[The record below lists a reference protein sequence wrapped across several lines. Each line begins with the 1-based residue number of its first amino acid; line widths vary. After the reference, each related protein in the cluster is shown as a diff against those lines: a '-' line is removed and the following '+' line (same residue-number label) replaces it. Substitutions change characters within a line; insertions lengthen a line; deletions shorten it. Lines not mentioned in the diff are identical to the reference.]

1 MDKIH
6 LKKQPENNASP
17 FFQSVL
23 LPLLRYK
30 RMTYTIVCATL
41 LFTLVYCLIIPNW
54 YTSTATILPT
64 SGGSGLSG
72 LSSFAGSLADLGLGA
87 MMQADENSSA
97 MFPKIIK
104 SRYISDK
111 ILDRTYQF
119 NFENKKYSMTFDEYI
134 NQDNRDKAI
143 EKLDNLVSIATDKS
157 TGVLKL
163 SVITEYPELS
173 AQVVNAYL
181 DELNDYNVNH
191 RKSKAQENKN
201 FIESRL
207 KEVSTELA
215 TAEEK
220 LKEFQEQNRN
230 YNSSSDPA
238 LRQEYT
244 NLQRE
249 ATVKE
254 SVMLELTKRFELARV
269 DAAKDL
275 PIVRVID
282 KGSVPLVKTKP
293 SRTIIMFMALI
304 SSLFAS
310 VILSLWFEIVRKR
323 GLTNQFNTLLASPE
337 IEMNKFE
344 ERVLKST
351 THTLNRLKNTI
362 EKTDRTSV

>member
-17 FFQSVL
+17 FFQSIL

-30 RMTYTIVCATL
+30 RMTYTIVSTTL
-41 LFTLVYCLIIPNW
+41 VFTLIYCLLIPNW

-97 MFPKIIK
+97 MFPKILK
-104 SRYISDK
+104 SRYLSDK
-111 ILDRTYQF
+111 ILDRTFQF
-119 NFENKKYSMTFDEYI
+119 NYNGKAYNMTFDQYI
-134 NQDNRDKAI
+134 AQENRDKAI
-143 EKLDNLVSIATDKS
+143 EKLNKLVSIATDKS

-181 DELNDYNVNH
+181 EELNDYNVNH
-191 RKSKAQENKN
+191 RQSNAQENKN
-201 FIESRL
+201 FIQGRL
-207 KEVSTELA
+207 AEVSDELK
-215 TAEEK
+215 TAEEN
-220 LKEFQEQNRN
+220 LKEFQIQNRN
-230 YNSSSDPA
+230 YASSSDPS

-244 NLQRE
+244 KLQRE
-249 ATVKE
+249 ATIKE
-254 SVMLELTKRFELARV
+254 SVMLELTKRYELARV

-293 SRTIIMFMALI
+293 SRTIIMFMALLG
-304 SSLFAS
+304 SLFAS
-310 VILSLWFEIVRKR
+310 ALLSLWFEIIRKR
-323 GLTNQFNTLLASPE
+323 NLSTQLSTLLESPE
-337 IEMNKFE
+337 IDMNKFE
-344 ERVLKST
+344 ERVIKST
-351 THTLNRLKNTI
+351 TYTLNRLKNSI